1 MNDETETETQA
12 GQETVQGEFSIQ
24 KIYLK
29 DLSFENPASPAVFR
43 SEWKPEINLEINNEA
58 SRIEGDLFEVILT
71 LTLTAKLEDKTA
83 YLVETKT
90 AGIFGV
96 KGFANEQMGPMLGSF
111 CPNILFPYARETV
124 SDVVTRGGFPQ
135 LLLTPV
141 NFDALYAQHM
151 QKAQAEQGTEQGAED
166 AVH

>member
-1 MNDETETETQA
+1 MSDETDTNAQT
-12 GQETVQGEFSIQ
+12 GQEAVQGEFSIQ

-29 DLSFENPASPAVFR
+29 DMSFESPDSPAVFR
-43 SEWKPEINLEINNEA
+43 TEWKPDIKLEINNEA
-58 SRIEGDLFEVILT
+58 SRIEGNLFEVVLT
-71 LTLTAKLEDKTA
+71 LTLTAKLEDQTA

-90 AGIFGV
+90 AGIFGL

-111 CPNILFPYARETV
+111 CPNILFPYARETI

-151 QKAQAEQGTEQGAED
+151 QKAQEAEQGSEE

>member
-1 MNDETETETQA
+1 MTNETDTEA
-12 GQETVQGEFSIQ
+12 KAEQETAQGEFAIQ

-43 SEWKPEINLEINNEA
+43 SEWKPDIKLEINNEA
-58 SRIEGDLFEVILT
+58 HRIEDDLFEVVLT
-71 LTLTAKLEDKTA
+71 LTLTAKIEDKTA

-90 AGIFGV
+90 AGIFGL
-96 KGFANEQMGPMLGSF
+96 KGFPNEQMGPMLGSF
-111 CPNILFPYARETV
+111 CPNILFPYARETI

-135 LLLTPV
+135 LLVTPV

-151 QKAQAEQGTEQGAED
+151 QKAQAEQGADE